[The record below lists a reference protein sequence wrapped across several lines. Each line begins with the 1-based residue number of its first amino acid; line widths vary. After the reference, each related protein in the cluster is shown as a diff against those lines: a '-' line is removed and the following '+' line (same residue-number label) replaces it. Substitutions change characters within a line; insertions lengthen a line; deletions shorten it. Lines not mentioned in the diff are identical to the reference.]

1 MRVANENVCT
11 LEVKMILHRRKIP
24 DLKQEVLALV
34 TVKLTVEHAYF
45 FEEAGCL

>member
-11 LEVKMILHRRKIP
+11 LEVIMMQHWRKIP
-24 DLKQEVLALV
+24 DLKQEVLSLA
-34 TVKLTVEHAYF
+34 TVKLAVEHAYF